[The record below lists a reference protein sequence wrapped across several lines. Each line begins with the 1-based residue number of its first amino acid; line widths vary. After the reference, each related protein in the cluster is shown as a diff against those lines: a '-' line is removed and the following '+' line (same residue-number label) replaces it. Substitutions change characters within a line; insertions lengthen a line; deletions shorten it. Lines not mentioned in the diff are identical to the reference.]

1 MGFEELKLDDVGR
14 LLDEPFEI
22 AQAPGGVPRG
32 HLGGVFQLGDRMF
45 LGQVQ
50 QTQHDPQPLRAALS
64 THLLSPS
71 VGLRSEQAAAVRQ
84 IQVFAGG
91 IAASRERI
99 TVFPESN

>member
-1 MGFEELKLDDVGR
+1 MGFEELKLDNVDW

-22 AQAPGGVPRG
+22 TQAPGGVPRG
-32 HLGGVFQLGDRMF
+32 HLGGAFQLGDRMF

-71 VGLRSEQAAAVRQ
+71 VGLRSE
-84 IQVFAGG
+84 FKGG